1 MAISTHGSTHL
12 YPEVN
17 VGPHRGGAGCQPVA
31 MVTFNS
37 QNHATFSDL
46 LCEAPGLE
54 FTANSVPQIKSPL
67 QGHIPESVFLKREC
81 GE

>member
-1 MAISTHGSTHL
+1 MAISIHQSTHL
-12 YPEVN
+12 YPEAN
-17 VGPHRGGAGCQPVA
+17 VGPHRGGVGCQPVT

-46 LCEAPGLE
+46 LCEAPGFEL
-54 FTANSVPQIKSPL
+54 TANPVLQIRSPP
-67 QGHIPESVFLKREC
+67 QGHIPESVFLKKEC